1 MNSRWEAHKI
11 GLVDFWYYDEQE
23 FHFLDGRMLLRGS
36 NGSGKSVTMQSVVP
50 LLLDGNMR
58 PERIDPF
65 GSRDRKMANYL
76 IEDDD
81 GREERT
87 GYLYMEFKRTDSDTY
102 LTIGIGMRARR
113 GKPLESWYFT
123 ITDGRRIG
131 KDIYLYKET
140 DVKITLTKKELENRL
155 GNGGAVIPT
164 QQEYMEYV
172 NKQIFGF
179 DSVDEYKEMI
189 DLLIQLRQPKLS
201 KDFKPSVINEILG
214 DSLQPLSEDDL
225 RPMSEAI
232 ENMDALSTNLSNRNI
247 SKNAADKILNVYQ
260 RYNEYILFQ
269 KAKQYKL
276 GKEELK
282 DTAILIQKSLDQS
295 IKCNE
300 IIEESN
306 KKIVYLED
314 ERNILDKE
322 KDSLNS
328 SDAVYLKKQADNLML
343 RIEENKRNQTEKNRQ
358 LDSKQEKMVELLKEK
373 KHTGEQKES
382 KQEKLL
388 QILET
393 MGECVQDLSFDEY
406 DFMAAELKKGMEE
419 EYDYQLHGNLVSE
432 LRGHIDAGLEVLRRA
447 EEEKKRLDH
456 EQRNL
461 DLEKKK
467 RDSAD
472 RTVSEYENQRIE
484 AQNELKEAVYHWNGK
499 NQELKLSDET
509 LRWISIF
516 IEQYSKDSDYNLTKQ
531 RVGEEQDLRKEA
543 LQRKQNEIAKI
554 KMDIDRDLE
563 IVQSE
568 LKEWEKQKE
577 PEPECSKEVLR
588 NREVLREKNIPYSQF
603 YRVIDFDHRLTKE
616 ECDNLEEALQ
626 LMGILDAL
634 IIDEQYKETVLNLDK
649 GTCDRYIF
657 ADKGHVKE
665 SLLEALSVGEET
677 NDIFMNQKIVQ
688 ILGNIGYAKE
698 GSTFISKNGYYGNG
712 VLTGTISREYK
723 AKYIG
728 VRAREDHRNAKI
740 AELTIKAETLLEQEK
755 ELADS
760 IDTLNTRIQLLK
772 QEYLE
777 FPSDLDLR
785 QAVHDYM
792 EKAEELER
800 IVREIHR
807 IEDVMIV
814 ISENIKE
821 VWTKAIAI
829 AEKTYL
835 SCRLEVFI
843 EAKENMEQYQ
853 KEFYVLQTE
862 HVKYIQ
868 LHQQILRIE
877 DDAQSKEIDM
887 DIIRY
892 DLQKYERAIRADEL
906 EVQSVREQLGL
917 TNYEEIKER
926 LEYCLNRL
934 GAIPKEIETAIQ
946 DRADHSN
953 ILKNL
958 HEVLEK
964 SKIKQEL
971 LDQKVQLLT
980 EGLKSEWNLQY
991 VEIPLGTVGGVEANV
1006 DQLIMQLEG
1015 LVGNNEKD
1023 DLIAKLNQVYFDNRS
1038 YLIEYNLTMDYLFQE
1053 EDLSSISQDVNL
1065 KRLDIV
1071 GRYHGNKVK
1080 FYELVRYLKEE
1091 IEELNNLLKAGDREL
1106 FEDILAN
1113 TISRKIRS
1121 KINSSIAWV
1130 DNMNQLMGSMNTS
1143 SGLKLSLR
1151 WRSKSAEIENQLD
1164 TNELVELL
1172 KKDSKMMKE
1181 EEFEKLSK
1189 HFRSKVE
1196 EARRNTKDGNGMV
1209 SFFTV
1214 MRDTLDYR
1222 KWFEFQLFSQKSGEQ
1237 KKELTNSVFG
1247 TFSGGEKAMAMYVP
1261 LFSAVVAKYQG
1272 ARKDA
1277 PRIISLDEAFAGV
1290 DNKNIRDM
1298 FRLMVE
1304 FEFNFIINSQVLW
1317 GDCDTLDSLAIY
1329 QLIRLENVK
1338 FVTVM
1343 AYIWNGMKKISVSKI
1358 GDQIE

>member
-23 FHFLDGRMLLRGS
+23 FHFLNGRMLLRGS

-76 IEDDD
+76 IEDND

-113 GKPLESWYFT
+113 GKPLENWYFT
-123 ITDGRRIG
+123 ITDGRRIN

-155 GNGGAVIPT
+155 GNGGVVIPT
-164 QQEYMEYV
+164 QLEYMEYV

-232 ENMDALSTNLSNRNI
+232 ENMDALSTNLNSRNI
-247 SKNAADKILNVYQ
+247 SKNAADKILHVYQ
-260 RYNEYILFQ
+260 RYNEFILFQ

-276 GKEELK
+276 GKEELI
-282 DTAILIQKSLDQS
+282 DTTAIIQKSLSQS

-300 IIEESN
+300 IIEESK
-306 KKIVYLED
+306 KKIAFLED
-314 ERNILDKE
+314 ERNALDKE

-328 SDAVYLKKQADNLML
+328 SDAVYLKKQADTLTS
-343 RIEENKRNQTEKNRQ
+343 RIEDNKNNQTEKNRQ
-358 LDSKQEKMVELLKEK
+358 LDLKQEKMVELSNEK
-373 KHTGEQKES
+373 KRTIDQKES
-382 KQEKLL
+382 KHEHML

-393 MGECVQDLSFDEY
+393 MGDYVEDLSFDEY

-419 EYDYQLHGNLVSE
+419 EYDYKLHGNLISD
-432 LRGHIDAGLEVLRRA
+432 LRNHIDTGLEVLRRA
-447 EEEKKRLDH
+447 EEEKEKLDK

-461 DLEKKK
+461 DIEKKK

-472 RTVSEYENQRIE
+472 RIVSEYENQRIE
-484 AQNELKEAVYHWNGK
+484 AQNELKEAIYHWNGK

-509 LRWISIF
+509 LRWISVF
-516 IEQYSKDSDYNLTKQ
+516 IEQYSKESDYNLTKQ
-531 RVGEEQDLRKEA
+531 RVGEKQDLCKEQ
-543 LQRKQNEIAKI
+543 LQNEQNEIAKI
-554 KMDIDRDLE
+554 KMNIDKDLE
-563 IVQSE
+563 TVQSE

-588 NREVLREKNIPYSQF
+588 NREVLQEKNIPYFQF
-603 YRVIDFDHRLTKE
+603 YKVIDFDNRLTRE
-616 ECDNLEEALQ
+616 ECDNLEEALL

-634 IIDEQYKETVLNLDK
+634 IIDEQYRETVLALDK
-649 GTCDRYIF
+649 GMCDRYIF

-665 SLLEALSVGEET
+665 SLLEALSVGEEA
-677 NDIFMNQKIVQ
+677 NDIFMNQRIVQ

-728 VRAREDHRNAKI
+728 VRARGEHRNAKI
-740 AELTIKAETLLEQEK
+740 VELTTQAEALLEHQK
-755 ELADS
+755 ELAGS
-760 IDTLNTRIQLLK
+760 IEALSTRIQTLK

-777 FPSDLDLR
+777 FPSDVDVR
-785 QAVHDYM
+785 QAVRDYA
-792 EKAEELER
+792 ERVEELER
-800 IVREIHR
+800 IVREIRR
-807 IEDVMIV
+807 IEDMIIV
-814 ISENIKE
+814 ISESIKE

-835 SCRLEVFI
+835 SCQLEVFI

-853 KEFYVLQTE
+853 KEFYILQTE
-862 HVKYIQ
+862 HMKYIQ
-868 LHQQILRIE
+868 LFQQILRIE
-877 DDAQSKEIDM
+877 EDVQSKEIDM
-887 DIIRY
+887 DNIRY

-906 EVQSVREQLGL
+906 EVISVREQLGL

-926 LEYCLNRL
+926 LGYCLDRL
-934 GAIPKEIETAIQ
+934 GAIPKEMKIAIQ
-946 DRADHSN
+946 DGADNSN
-953 ILKNL
+953 ILNNL
-958 HEVLEK
+958 QETLEK
-964 SKIKQEL
+964 NKMKQEL
-971 LDQKVQLLT
+971 LEKKVLLLT
-980 EGLKSEWNLQY
+980 EGLKAEWNLQY
-991 VEIPLGTVGGVEANV
+991 VEMPLGSEGGIEANV
-1006 DQLIMQLEG
+1006 DKLFIQLEG

-1023 DLIAKLNQVYFDNRS
+1023 ELLAKLNQVYFDNRS
-1038 YLIEYNLTMDYLFQE
+1038 YLVEYNLTMDYLFQE
-1053 EDLSSISQDVNL
+1053 EDSSSITKEVNL

-1121 KINSSIAWV
+1121 KINSSISWV
-1130 DNMNQLMGSMNTS
+1130 ENMNQLMGAMNTS

-1151 WRSKSAEIENQLD
+1151 WRSKSAETENQLD

-1209 SFFTV
+1209 SFFAV

-1329 QLIRLENVK
+1329 QLIRHENVK

-1343 AYIWNGMKKISVSKI
+1343 AFIWNGIKKISVSKI
-1358 GDQIE
+1358 GDKIE

>member
-23 FHFLDGRMLLRGS
+23 FHFLNGRMLLRGT

-76 IEDDD
+76 IEEND

-87 GYLYMEFKRTDSDTY
+87 GYLYMEFKRTDSETY

-113 GKPLESWYFT
+113 GKSLENWYFT
-123 ITDGRRIG
+123 ITDGRRIN

-155 GNGGAVIPT
+155 GSGGAVIPT
-164 QQEYMEYV
+164 QLEYMEYV
-172 NKQIFGF
+172 NKQVFGF

-214 DSLQPLSEDDL
+214 DSLQPLSENDL

-232 ENMDALSTNLSNRNI
+232 ENMDALSTNLSSRNI
-247 SKNAADKILNVYQ
+247 SKSAADKILHVYQ
-260 RYNEYILFQ
+260 RYNEFVLFQ

-282 DTAILIQKSLDQS
+282 DTTTIIKKSLDQS

-300 IIEESN
+300 MMEEAN
-306 KKIVYLED
+306 KKIGFLED
-314 ERNILDKE
+314 ERNALDKE

-328 SDAVYLKKQADNLML
+328 SDAVYLKKQADTLIS
-343 RIEENKRNQTEKNRQ
+343 RIDENKKNQTEKNRQ
-358 LDSKQEKMVELLKEK
+358 LDSKKEKMIELSQEKKRSQD
-373 KHTGEQKES
+373 QKES
-382 KQEKLL
+382 KQEQMM

-393 MGECVQDLSFDEY
+393 MGECVENLSFDEY
-406 DFMAAELKKGMEE
+406 DFMATELKKGNAE
-419 EYDYQLHGNLVSE
+419 EYDYQLHGKLVSK
-432 LRGHIDAGLEVLRRA
+432 LRNHIDAGLEVIRRA
-447 EEEKKRLDH
+447 EDEKKRLDK
-456 EQRNL
+456 ELGNL
-461 DLEKKK
+461 DREKKT

-472 RTVSEYENQRIE
+472 RTVSEYENQLIE
-484 AQNELKEAVYHWNGK
+484 AQNELKEAIYHWNGK

-509 LRWISIF
+509 LRWISVF
-516 IEQYSKDSDYNLTKQ
+516 IEQYTKDSDYNLTKQ
-531 RVGEEQDLRKEA
+531 RVGEEQDLRKEE
-543 LQRKQNEIAKI
+543 LQHKQNEIAKI
-554 KMDIDRDLE
+554 KLDIDKDLE
-563 IVQSE
+563 TVLSE
-568 LKEWEKQKE
+568 LEEWEKQKE
-577 PEPECSKEVLR
+577 PEPECTKEVLC
-588 NREVLREKNIPYSQF
+588 NREVLQEKNIPYSQF
-603 YRVIDFDHRLTKE
+603 YKAIDFDHRLTRE
-616 ECDNLEEALQ
+616 ECDNLEESLL

-634 IIDEQYKETVLNLDK
+634 IIDEQYKETVLALDK
-649 GTCDRYIF
+649 GMCDRYIF

-665 SLLEALSVGEET
+665 SLLEALSVGEDT
-677 NDIFMNQKIVQ
+677 NDIFINQKIVR
-688 ILGNIGYAKE
+688 ILGSIGYAKE
-698 GSTFISKNGYYGNG
+698 GSTYISKNGYYGNG

-728 VRAREDHRNAKI
+728 LRAREEHRKAKI
-740 AELTIKAETLLEQEK
+740 TELTTQAQVLQEQQRG
-755 ELADS
+755 LAAS
-760 IDTLNTRIQLLK
+760 IAALGTRLQTLK
-772 QEYLE
+772 QEYME
-777 FPSDLDLR
+777 FPSDVDVR
-785 QAVHDYM
+785 QAFHDYR
-792 EKAEELER
+792 ESVEELER
-800 IVREIHR
+800 IVREIRR
-807 IEDVMIV
+807 IEDVITA
-814 ISENIKE
+814 ISEIIKE
-821 VWTKAIAI
+821 EWSKAMVI
-829 AEKTYL
+829 AEKIYL
-835 SCRLEVFI
+835 SCRLEVFL

-853 KEFYVLQTE
+853 KEFYILQTE
-862 HVKYIQ
+862 HVKYLQ
-868 LHQQILRIE
+868 FVQQILRIE
-877 DDAQSKEIDM
+877 EDVESNKIDM
-887 DIIRY
+887 DNIRY
-892 DLQKYERAIRADEL
+892 DLQKYERSIQADEQ
-906 EVQSVREQLGL
+906 EVQSVREQLRL
-917 TNYEEIKER
+917 TNYEEIKDR
-926 LEYCLNRL
+926 LNYCLGRL
-934 GAIPKEIETAIQ
+934 GAIPKEIETAIY
-946 DRADHSN
+946 DRAENSN
-953 ILKNL
+953 FLKNL
-958 HEVLEK
+958 QETLEK
-964 SKIKQEL
+964 NKSKKEL
-971 LDQKVQLLT
+971 LEKRVRLLT

-991 VEIPLGTVGGVEANV
+991 VELPLAMEGGIEENVEK
-1006 DQLIMQLEG
+1006 LILQLES

-1023 DLIAKLNQVYFDNRS
+1023 ELIAKLNQVYFDNRS
-1038 YLIEYNLTMDYLFQE
+1038 YLVEYNLTMDYLFQE
-1053 EDLSSISQDVNL
+1053 EDSSSETKDVNL

-1080 FYELVRYLKEE
+1080 FFELVRYLKEE
-1091 IEELNNLLKAGDREL
+1091 IEELNNLLKTGDREL

-1121 KINSSIAWV
+1121 KINSSISWV
-1130 DNMNQLMGSMNTS
+1130 DKMNQLMESMNTS

-1151 WRSKSAEIENQLD
+1151 WRSKSAEVENQLD
-1164 TNELVELL
+1164 TRELVELL
-1172 KKDSKMMKE
+1172 KRDSRLMKE

-1196 EARRNTKDGNGMV
+1196 EARRNAKDGNGTV
-1209 SFFTV
+1209 SFFAV

-1290 DNKNIRDM
+1290 DNRNIRDM

-1329 QLIRLENVK
+1329 QLIRHENVK

-1343 AYIWNGMKKISVSKI
+1343 AYIWNGIKKISVSKI
-1358 GDQIE
+1358 GDKIE

>member
-23 FHFLDGRMLLRGS
+23 FRFLNGRMLLRGS

-76 IEDDD
+76 IEDND

-113 GKPLESWYFT
+113 GKPLENWYFT
-123 ITDGRRIG
+123 ITDGRRIN

-155 GNGGAVIPT
+155 GSGGAVIPT
-164 QQEYMEYV
+164 QLEYMEYV
-172 NKQIFGF
+172 NKQVFGF
-179 DSVDEYKEMI
+179 DSVEEYKEMI

-232 ENMDALSTNLSNRNI
+232 ENMDALTTNLSNRNI
-247 SKNAADKILNVYQ
+247 SKNAADKILQVYQ
-260 RYNEYILFQ
+260 RYNEFILFQ

-282 DTAILIQKSLDQS
+282 ETTTTIQKSLDQS

-300 IIEESN
+300 VIEERN
-306 KKIVYLED
+306 KKLAYLED
-314 ERNILDKE
+314 ERNALEKE

-328 SDAVYLKKQADNLML
+328 SDAVYLKKQADTLL
-343 RIEENKRNQTEKNRQ
+343 SRIEENKKNRTKKNRQ
-358 LDSKQEKMVELLKEK
+358 LDFKQEKMVELSNEK
-373 KHTGEQKES
+373 KRTRDQKEN
-382 KQEKLL
+382 KQEQML

-393 MGECVQDLSFDEY
+393 MGECVEDLSFDEY
-406 DFMAAELKKGMEE
+406 DFMAAELKKGKEE
-419 EYDYQLHGNLVSE
+419 EYDYQLHGNLISE
-432 LRGHIDAGLEVLRRA
+432 LRNHIDAGIEVIRKA
-447 EEEKKRLDH
+447 EDEKKRLDK
-456 EQRNL
+456 EQQNL
-461 DLEKKK
+461 DREKKT

-472 RTVSEYENQRIE
+472 RMVSEYETQLIE
-484 AQNELKEAVYHWNGK
+484 SQNELKEAIYHWNGK

-509 LRWISIF
+509 LRWISVF
-516 IEQYSKDSDYNLTKQ
+516 IEQYTKDSDYNLTKQ
-531 RVGEEQDLRKEA
+531 RVAEEQDLRKEQ
-543 LQRKQNEIAKI
+543 LQKEQNEIVKI
-554 KMDIDRDLE
+554 KMDIDKDLFA
-563 IVQSE
+563 VQTE
-568 LKEWEKQKE
+568 LKEWENQKE

-588 NREVLREKNIPYSQF
+588 NRKVLKEKNIPYSQF
-603 YRVIDFDHRLTKE
+603 YKVIDFDHRLNRE
-616 ECDNLEEALQ
+616 ECDNLEESLL

-634 IIDEQYKETVLNLDK
+634 IIDEQYKETVLDLDK
-649 GTCDRYIF
+649 GMCDRYIF
-657 ADKGHVKE
+657 ADKGHVEE

-677 NDIFMNQKIVQ
+677 NDIFMNQKIVR
-688 ILGNIGYAKE
+688 ILGSIGYDKG

-712 VLTGTISREYK
+712 VVTGTISREYK
-723 AKYIG
+723 ARYIG
-728 VRAREDHRNAKI
+728 LRAREDHRNAKI
-740 AELTIKAETLLEQEK
+740 LELTGQAEVLLEKQK
-755 ELADS
+755 ELVGS
-760 IDTLNTRIQLLK
+760 IAALTTRLQTLK

-777 FPSDLDLR
+777 FPTDVDVR
-785 QAVHDYM
+785 QAFYDYR
-792 EKAEELER
+792 ESVEELER
-800 IVREIHR
+800 IIREIRR
-807 IEDVMIV
+807 IEDVITA
-814 ISENIKE
+814 ISEVIQE
-821 VWTKAIAI
+821 VWSKAIAI

-853 KEFYVLQTE
+853 KEFYNLQTE

-868 LHQQILRIE
+868 LCQQNLRIE
-877 DDAQSKEIDM
+877 DDVESNEVDM
-887 DIIRY
+887 DNIRY
-892 DLQKYERAIRADEL
+892 DLQKYERAIQGDEQ
-906 EVQSVREQLGL
+906 EEQSVREQLGL
-917 TNYEEIKER
+917 TNYEEIKDR
-926 LEYCLNRL
+926 LNYCLGRL
-934 GAIPKEIETAIQ
+934 GAIPKEIESAIQ
-946 DRADHSN
+946 DRAENSN
-953 ILKNL
+953 FLKNL
-958 HEVLEK
+958 QETLEK
-964 SKIKQEL
+964 NKSKKEL
-971 LDQKVQLLT
+971 LEKRVQLLT
-980 EGLKSEWNLQY
+980 QGLKAEWNLQY
-991 VEIPLGTVGGVEANV
+991 VELSLASEGGIEENVEK
-1006 DQLIMQLEG
+1006 LILQLED

-1023 DLIAKLNQVYFDNRS
+1023 DLITKLNQVYFDNRS
-1038 YLIEYNLTMDYLFQE
+1038 YLVEYNLTMDYLFQE
-1053 EDLSSISQDVNL
+1053 EDTSSVTQDVNL

-1080 FYELVRYLKEE
+1080 FFELVRYLKEE
-1091 IEELNNLLKAGDREL
+1091 IEELDNLLKTGDREL

-1121 KINSSIAWV
+1121 KINSSISWV
-1130 DNMNQLMGSMNTS
+1130 DKMNQLMGSMNTS

-1164 TNELVELL
+1164 TKELVELL
-1172 KKDSKMMKE
+1172 KKDSRLMKE

-1196 EARRNTKDGNGMV
+1196 EARRNTKDGNGTV
-1209 SFFTV
+1209 SFFAV

-1222 KWFEFQLFSQKSGEQ
+1222 KWFEFQLFSQKSGEA

-1272 ARKDA
+1272 ARNDA

-1343 AYIWNGMKKISVSKI
+1343 AYIWNGIKKISVSKI
-1358 GDQIE
+1358 GDKIE

>member
-1 MNSRWEAHKI
+1 MNSKWEAHKI

-23 FHFLDGRMLLRGS
+23 FHFLKGRMLLRGS

-76 IEDDD
+76 IEDND

-87 GYLYMEFKRTDSDTY
+87 GYLYMEFKRADSDTY

-113 GKPLESWYFT
+113 GKPLENWYFT

-131 KDIYLYKET
+131 KDFYLYKET
-140 DVKITLTKKELENRL
+140 DVRITLTKKELENRL
-155 GNGGAVIPT
+155 GSGGVVIPT
-164 QQEYMEYV
+164 QIEYMEYV
-172 NKQIFGF
+172 NKQVFGF

-201 KDFKPSVINEILG
+201 KDFKPTVINEILG
-214 DSLQPLSEDDL
+214 DSLQPLSEEDL

-232 ENMDALSTNLSNRNI
+232 ENMDALSTNLNSRNI
-247 SKNAADKILNVYQ
+247 SKNAADKIIQVYQ
-260 RYNEYILFQ
+260 RYNEFILFQ

-282 DTAILIQKSLDQS
+282 DTTTTIQKSLDQS
-295 IKCNE
+295 IKCNQ

-306 KKIVYLED
+306 KKTAFLED
-314 ERNILDKE
+314 ERNALDKE

-328 SDAVYLKKQADNLML
+328 SDAVYLKKQADTLTL
-343 RIEENKRNQTEKNRQ
+343 RIEENKKNQTEKNRQ
-358 LDSKQEKMVELLKEK
+358 LDSKQEKMVELSNEK
-373 KHTGEQKES
+373 KRTLDQKER
-382 KQEKLL
+382 KQEQIL

-393 MGECVQDLSFDEY
+393 MGERVEDLSFDEY
-406 DFMAAELKKGMEE
+406 DFLAEELKKGLEE
-419 EYDYQLHGNLVSE
+419 EYDYQLHGKLISE
-432 LRGHIDAGLEVLRRA
+432 RRNHIDAGLEVLRRA
-447 EEEKKRLDH
+447 EEEKKRLDK

-461 DLEKKK
+461 DLEKKT

-472 RTVSEYENQRIE
+472 RMVSEYENQRIE
-484 AQNELKEAVYHWNGK
+484 AQNELKEAIYHWNGK
-499 NQELKLSDET
+499 NHELKLSDET

-516 IEQYSKDSDYNLTKQ
+516 IEQYTKDSDYNLTKQ
-531 RVGEEQDLRKEA
+531 RVGEEQDLRKEQ

-554 KMDIDRDLE
+554 KMDIDKDLKT
-563 IVQSE
+563 VQTE

-588 NREVLREKNIPYSQF
+588 NREVLQEKNIPYSQF
-603 YRVIDFDHRLTKE
+603 YKVIDFDQRLARE
-616 ECDNLEEALQ
+616 ECDNLEEALL

-634 IIDEQYKETVLNLDK
+634 IIDEKYKETVLALDK
-649 GTCDRYIF
+649 GMCDRYIF

-677 NDIFMNQKIVQ
+677 NDIFMNQRIVQ

-740 AELTIKAETLLEQEK
+740 AELTMQANALLEQQK
-755 ELADS
+755 ELEDS
-760 IDTLNTRIQLLK
+760 IGALNTRIQTLK

-777 FPSDLDLR
+777 FPTDVDVR
-785 QAVHDYM
+785 QAVHDYT
-792 EKAEELER
+792 ERVEELER
-800 IVREIHR
+800 ILREIRR
-807 IEDVMIV
+807 IEDVIIV
-814 ISENIKE
+814 ISESIKE

-853 KEFYVLQTE
+853 KEFYILQTE

-868 LHQQILRIE
+868 LFQQILRIE
-877 DDAQSKEIDM
+877 DDEQSKVMDM
-887 DIIRY
+887 DNIRY

-926 LEYCLNRL
+926 LNYCLNRL
-934 GAIPKEIETAIQ
+934 GAIPKEMETAIQ
-946 DRADHSN
+946 DRAENSN

-958 HEVLEK
+958 QEELEK
-964 SKIKQEL
+964 NKNKLVL
-971 LDQKVQLLT
+971 LEKKVLLLT

-991 VEIPLGTVGGVEANV
+991 VEIPLGTEGGVEANV
-1006 DQLIMQLEG
+1006 DKLILHLEG

-1038 YLIEYNLTMDYLFQE
+1038 YLVEYNLTMDYLFQE
-1053 EDLSSISQDVNL
+1053 EDSSSITKEVNF

-1091 IEELNNLLKAGDREL
+1091 IEELNNLLKTGDREL

-1121 KINSSIAWV
+1121 KINSSISWV

-1196 EARRNTKDGNGMV
+1196 EARRNAKDGNGAV
-1209 SFFTV
+1209 SFFAV

-1343 AYIWNGMKKISVSKI
+1343 AYIWNGIKKISVSKI
-1358 GDQIE
+1358 GDKIE

>member
-23 FHFLDGRMLLRGS
+23 FHFLNGRMLLRGS

-76 IEDDD
+76 IEEND

-113 GKPLESWYFT
+113 GKPLENWYFT
-123 ITDGRRIG
+123 ITDGRRIN

-140 DVKITLTKKELENRL
+140 NDKITLTKKELENRL
-155 GNGGAVIPT
+155 GSGGAVIPT
-164 QQEYMEYV
+164 QLEYMEYV
-172 NKQIFGF
+172 NKQVFGF

-201 KDFKPSVINEILG
+201 KDFKPTVINEILG

-232 ENMDALSTNLSNRNI
+232 ENMDALSINLSSRNI
-247 SKNAADKILNVYQ
+247 SKNAAEKILNVYQ
-260 RYNEYILFQ
+260 RYNEFILFQ

-276 GKEELK
+276 GKEELQE
-282 DTAILIQKSLDQS
+282 TTTIIQKSRDQS

-300 IIEESN
+300 IMEERN
-306 KKIVYLED
+306 KKIAFLED
-314 ERNILDKE
+314 ERNVLDKE

-328 SDAVYLKKQADNLML
+328 SDAVYLKKQADILTS
-343 RIEENKRNQTEKNRQ
+343 RIEENKKSQIEKNRQ
-358 LDSKQEKMVELLKEK
+358 LDLKKEKMVELSQEK
-373 KHTGEQKES
+373 KRVQDQKES
-382 KQEKLL
+382 KQEQML
-388 QILET
+388 QILEI
-393 MGECVQDLSFDEY
+393 MGECVENLSFNEY
-406 DFMAAELKKGMEE
+406 DFMAAELKKGKEE
-419 EYDYQLHGNLVSE
+419 EYDYRLHGNLVSE
-432 LRGHIDAGLEVLRRA
+432 LRNHIDTGLEVIRRT
-447 EEEKKRLDH
+447 EEEKKRLDQ
-456 EQRNL
+456 EQHNL
-461 DLEKKK
+461 DREKKK

-472 RTVSEYENQRIE
+472 RTVSEYENQLIE
-484 AQNELKEAVYHWNGK
+484 AQNELKEAIYYWNGK
-499 NQELKLSDET
+499 NKELKISDET
-509 LRWISIF
+509 LQWISVF
-516 IEQYSKDSDYNLTKQ
+516 IEQYTKDSDYNLTKQ
-531 RVGEEQDLRKEA
+531 RVGEEQDLFKEK
-543 LQRKQNEIAKI
+543 LQMKQNEISKI
-554 KMDIDRDLE
+554 KMDIDKGLVT
-563 IVQSE
+563 VQEE
-568 LKEWEKQKE
+568 LKEWENLKE
-577 PEPECSKEVLR
+577 PEPECSKEVVR
-588 NREVLREKNIPYSQF
+588 NRKNLQEKNIPYSQF
-603 YRVIDFDHRLTKE
+603 YKVIDFDSRLTRE
-616 ECDNLEEALQ
+616 ECDNLEESLL

-634 IIDEQYKETVLNLDK
+634 IIDEKYKETVLALDK
-649 GTCDRYIF
+649 GMCDRYIF
-657 ADKGHVKE
+657 ADGGHVEE

-677 NDIFMNQKIVQ
+677 NDMFMNQKIVR

-698 GSTFISKNGYYGNG
+698 GATFISKNGYYGNG

-723 AKYIG
+723 ARYIG
-728 VRAREDHRNAKI
+728 LRAREDHRNAKI
-740 AELTIKAETLLEQEK
+740 VELTTQAEVLLAQQTEV
-755 ELADS
+755 ADALTAL
-760 IDTLNTRIQLLK
+760 DTRIQMLK

-777 FPSDLDLR
+777 FPTDADVR
-785 QAVHDYM
+785 QAFRDYQ
-792 EKAEELER
+792 ESEDELER
-800 IVREIHR
+800 IVREIQR
-807 IEDVMIV
+807 IEDVITT
-814 ISENIKE
+814 ISEIIKE
-821 VWTKAIAI
+821 VWSKAIAI
-829 AEKTYL
+829 AEKIYL
-835 SCRLEVFI
+835 PCRLEAFI
-843 EAKENMEQYQ
+843 DAKENMEQYQ
-853 KEFYVLQTE
+853 KEFYILQTE

-868 LHQQILRIE
+868 FVQQIIRIG
-877 DDAQSKEIDM
+877 DDEESNEIDM
-887 DIIRY
+887 DNIRY
-892 DLQKYERAIRADEL
+892 DLQKYERAIHGDEQ
-906 EVQSVREQLGL
+906 EIQSVQEQLRL

-926 LEYCLNRL
+926 LNYCLSRL
-934 GAIPKEIETAIQ
+934 GSIPKEIEAAIQ
-946 DRADHSN
+946 DRAENSN

-958 HEVLEK
+958 QETLEQKKSEKDLLEK
-964 SKIKQEL
+964 RVL
-971 LDQKVQLLT
+971 LFT
-980 EGLKSEWNLQY
+980 EGLKAEWNLKY
-991 VEIPLGTVGGVEANV
+991 VEILIATEGGIEENVEK
-1006 DQLIMQLEG
+1006 LILQLEG

-1038 YLIEYNLTMDYLFQE
+1038 YLVEYNLTMDYLFQE
-1053 EDLSSISQDVNL
+1053 EDASFVSKDVNL

-1080 FYELVRYLKEE
+1080 FFELVRYLKEE
-1091 IEELNNLLKAGDREL
+1091 IEELNNLLKTGDREL

-1121 KINSSIAWV
+1121 KINSSISWV

-1151 WRSKSAEIENQLD
+1151 WRSKSAEVENQLD
-1164 TNELVELL
+1164 TKELVELL
-1172 KKDSKMMKE
+1172 KKDSRLMKE

-1196 EARRNTKDGNGMV
+1196 EARRNAKDGNGTV
-1209 SFFTV
+1209 SFFAV

-1343 AYIWNGMKKISVSKI
+1343 AYIWNGIKKISVSKI
-1358 GDQIE
+1358 GDKIE

>member
-23 FHFLDGRMLLRGS
+23 FPFLDGRMLLRGS

-76 IEDDD
+76 IEDND

-113 GKPLESWYFT
+113 GKPLENWYFT
-123 ITDGRRIG
+123 ITDGRRIN

-155 GNGGAVIPT
+155 GSGGAVIPT
-164 QQEYMEYV
+164 QLEYMDYV

-232 ENMDALSTNLSNRNI
+232 ENMDALSTNLSSRNM
-247 SKNAADKILNVYQ
+247 SKNAADKILQVYQ
-260 RYNEYILFQ
+260 RYNEFILFQ
-269 KAKQYKL
+269 KAKQYKQ

-282 DTAILIQKSLDQS
+282 ETSTTIQKSLDQS
-295 IKCNE
+295 IKCNK

-306 KKIVYLED
+306 KKIAFLED
-314 ERNILDKE
+314 ERNALDKE

-328 SDAVYLKKQADNLML
+328 SDAVYLKKQADTLML
-343 RIEENKRNQTEKNRQ
+343 RIEENKKNRVEKNRQ
-358 LDSKQEKMVELLKEK
+358 LDLKQERMVELSNEK
-373 KHTGEQKES
+373 KRARDQKES
-382 KQEKLL
+382 VQEQILL
-388 QILET
+388 ILET
-393 MGECVQDLSFDEY
+393 MRECVEDLSFDEY
-406 DFMAAELKKGMEE
+406 DFMVAELQKGMED
-419 EYDYQLHGNLVSE
+419 EYDYKLHGTLVSE
-432 LRGHIDAGLEVLRRA
+432 LRNHIDKGLEVIRRA
-447 EEEKKRLDH
+447 EEEKKRLDK

-461 DLEKKK
+461 DREKKT
-467 RDSAD
+467 RDIAD
-472 RTVSEYENQRIE
+472 RSVSEYENQLIE
-484 AQNELKEAVYHWNGK
+484 AQNELKEAIYHWNGK

-509 LRWISIF
+509 LRWISVF

-531 RVGEEQDLRKEA
+531 RVGDEQDLWKEQ
-543 LQRKQNEIAKI
+543 LQRKQYEIAQI
-554 KMDIDRDLE
+554 KMDIDKELE
-563 IVQSE
+563 TVQTE
-568 LKEWEKQKE
+568 LKEWENLKE
-577 PEPECSKEVLR
+577 PEPDCSKEVLR
-588 NREVLREKNIPYSQF
+588 NREVLKEKNIPYSQF
-603 YRVIDFDHRLTKE
+603 YKVIDFDHRLVRE
-616 ECDNLEEALQ
+616 ECDNLEEALL

-634 IIDEQYKETVLNLDK
+634 IIDEQYKETVLALDK
-649 GTCDRYIF
+649 GMCDKYIF
-657 ADKGHVKE
+657 ADKGHVAE

-688 ILGNIGYAKE
+688 ILGNIGYSKE
-698 GSTFISKNGYYGNG
+698 GTTFISKNGYYRNG

-723 AKYIG
+723 ARYIG

-740 AELTIKAETLLEQEK
+740 AELTRQAEVLLEQQK
-755 ELADS
+755 NLAGS
-760 IDTLNTRIQLLK
+760 IAVLNTRLQTLK

-777 FPSDLDLR
+777 FPTDVDVR
-785 QAVHDYM
+785 QAFYDYS
-792 EKAEELER
+792 ESVEELNR
-800 IVREIHR
+800 IVREIRR
-807 IEDVMIV
+807 IEDEITT
-814 ISENIKE
+814 ISEVIKE
-821 VWTKAIAI
+821 VWSKAVAI
-829 AEKTYL
+829 AEKIFL
-835 SCRLEVFI
+835 SCRLEVFV
-843 EAKENMEQYQ
+843 EAKKNIEQYQ

-862 HVKYIQ
+862 HIKYIQ
-868 LHQQILRIE
+868 LFQQILRIE
-877 DDAQSKEIDM
+877 DDTESNEIDM
-887 DIIRY
+887 DNIRY
-892 DLQKYERAIRADEL
+892 DLQKYERAIQTDEQ
-906 EVQSVREQLGL
+906 EEKSVREQLGL
-917 TNYEEIKER
+917 TNYDEIKER
-926 LEYCLNRL
+926 LNYCLDRL
-934 GAIPKEIETAIQ
+934 GDIPKETETAIQ
-946 DRADHSN
+946 DRAENSN

-958 HEVLEK
+958 QETLEK
-964 SKIKQEL
+964 NKSKKEL
-971 LDQKVQLLT
+971 LEKRVLLLT

-991 VEIPLGTVGGVEANV
+991 VELTLATEDGVEENV
-1006 DQLIMQLEG
+1006 DQLIILLEG

-1038 YLIEYNLTMDYLFQE
+1038 YLVEYNLTMDYLFQE
-1053 EDLSSISQDVNL
+1053 EDSSSATKDMNF

-1071 GRYHGNKVK
+1071 GRYHGNKIK
-1080 FYELVRYLKEE
+1080 FFELVRYLKEE
-1091 IEELNNLLKAGDREL
+1091 IEELNNLLKTGDREL

-1121 KINSSIAWV
+1121 KINSSISWV

-1151 WRSKSAEIENQLD
+1151 WRSKSADTENQLD
-1164 TNELVELL
+1164 TKELVELL
-1172 KKDSKMMKE
+1172 KKDSRLMKE

-1196 EARRNTKDGNGMV
+1196 EARRNAKDGNGSV
-1209 SFFTV
+1209 SFFAV

-1261 LFSAVVAKYQG
+1261 LFSAVVAKYRG
-1272 ARKDA
+1272 AREDA

-1329 QLIRLENVK
+1329 QLIRPENVK

-1343 AYIWNGMKKISVSKI
+1343 AYIWNGIKKISVSKI
-1358 GDQIE
+1358 GDKIE

>member
-23 FHFLDGRMLLRGS
+23 FYFLDGRMLLRGS

-76 IEDDD
+76 IEDND

-113 GKPLESWYFT
+113 GKPLENWYFA
-123 ITDGRRIG
+123 ITDGRRIN

-155 GNGGAVIPT
+155 GNGGVVIPT
-164 QQEYMEYV
+164 QLEYMEYV
-172 NKQIFGF
+172 NKQVFGF

-214 DSLQPLSEDDL
+214 DSLQPLSDDDL

-232 ENMDALSTNLSNRNI
+232 ENMDVLSTNLNSRNI
-247 SKNAADKILNVYQ
+247 SKNAADKILHVYQ
-260 RYNEYILFQ
+260 RYNEFILFQ

-276 GKEELK
+276 GKEELM
-282 DTAILIQKSLDQS
+282 DTTTTIQKSLNQS

-306 KKIVYLED
+306 KKIAFLED
-314 ERNILDKE
+314 ERNALDKE

-328 SDAVYLKKQADNLML
+328 SDAVYLKKQEDTLTS
-343 RIEENKRNQTEKNRQ
+343 RIEEIKKNQTEKNRQ
-358 LDSKQEKMVELLKEK
+358 LDLKQEKMVELSNEK
-373 KHTGEQKES
+373 KCTREQKES
-382 KQEKLL
+382 KQEQML

-393 MGECVQDLSFDEY
+393 MGECVEDLSFDEY
-406 DFMAAELKKGMEE
+406 NFMAAELKKGMEE
-419 EYDYQLHGNLVSE
+419 EYDYQLHGNLISD
-432 LRGHIDAGLEVLRRA
+432 LRNHIDTGLEVLRRA
-447 EEEKKRLDH
+447 EEEKKRLDK

-461 DLEKKK
+461 DQEKKK
-467 RDSAD
+467 RDFAD

-484 AQNELKEAVYHWNGK
+484 AQNELKEAIYHWNGK

-509 LRWISIF
+509 LRWISVF

-531 RVGEEQDLRKEA
+531 RVGEEQDLRKEQ
-543 LQRKQNEIAKI
+543 LQCKQNEISKI
-554 KMDIDRDLE
+554 KMDIDKDLE
-563 IVQSE
+563 TVQSE
-568 LKEWEKQKE
+568 LQEWEKQKE

-588 NREVLREKNIPYSQF
+588 NREVLQEKNIPYSQF
-603 YRVIDFDHRLTKE
+603 YKVIDFDHRLTRE
-616 ECDNLEEALQ
+616 ECDNLEESLL

-634 IIDEQYKETVLNLDK
+634 IIDEQYKETVLALDK
-649 GTCDRYIF
+649 GMRDRYIF

-665 SLLEALSVGEET
+665 SLLEALSVGEEA
-677 NDIFMNQKIVQ
+677 NDIFMNQRIVQ

-740 AELTIKAETLLEQEK
+740 AELTTQAEALLEQQK
-755 ELADS
+755 ELAGS
-760 IDTLNTRIQLLK
+760 IEALNTRIQTLK
-772 QEYLE
+772 QEYLK
-777 FPSDLDLR
+777 FPSDVDVR
-785 QAVHDYM
+785 QAVHDYA
-792 EKAEELER
+792 ERVEELEQ
-800 IVREIHR
+800 IVREIRR
-807 IEDVMIV
+807 IEDVIIV
-814 ISENIKE
+814 ISESIKE

-853 KEFYVLQTE
+853 KEFYILQTE

-868 LHQQILRIE
+868 LFHQILRIE

-887 DIIRY
+887 DNIRY

-906 EVQSVREQLGL
+906 EVLSVREQLGL

-926 LEYCLNRL
+926 LNYCLGRL
-934 GAIPKEIETAIQ
+934 GAIPKEMETAIQ
-946 DRADHSN
+946 DRADNSN
-953 ILKNL
+953 ILNNL
-958 HEVLEK
+958 HETLDK
-964 SKIKQEL
+964 NKIKQEL
-971 LDQKVQLLT
+971 LEKKVLLLT

-991 VEIPLGTVGGVEANV
+991 VEMPLKIEGGIEANV
-1006 DQLIMQLEG
+1006 DKLIIQLEG

-1038 YLIEYNLTMDYLFQE
+1038 YLVEYNLTMDYLFQE
-1053 EDLSSISQDVNL
+1053 ENSNSITKEVNL

-1071 GRYHGNKVK
+1071 GRYHGNKLK

-1121 KINSSIAWV
+1121 KINSSISWV
-1130 DNMNQLMGSMNTS
+1130 DNMNQLMGAMNTS

-1151 WRSKSAEIENQLD
+1151 WRSKSAETENQLD

-1196 EARRNTKDGNGMV
+1196 EARRNAKDGNGTV
-1209 SFFTV
+1209 SFFAV

-1261 LFSAVVAKYQG
+1261 LFSAVLAKYQG

-1343 AYIWNGMKKISVSKI
+1343 AYIWNGIKKISVSKI
-1358 GDQIE
+1358 GDKIE